1 MSEGALLELRER
13 TKTKNDELKRASRVL
28 EFLLEGENGGRERTA
43 DARVGILGGRSQPL
57 VWESAYLS
65 RGMLLDDGD
74 PNRSRILTSTRVL
87 KFEPG
92 FC

>member
-43 DARVGILGGRSQPL
+43 DARVGILGGQISTVGLGKRVSIEGNALGRRRP
-57 VWESAYLS
+57 ES
-65 RGMLLDDGD
+65 
-74 PNRSRILTSTRVL
+74 
-87 KFEPG
+87 F
-92 FC
+92 